1 MAELDPV
8 IHQPARLRIM
18 AAMAALREGE
28 AVEFGTLRNLLE
40 LTDGNLGAHLRRLE
54 EQGYIELDKTFV
66 DRKPRTFVRLTGAGR
81 RAFKSHIAALEAIL
95 GKKV

>member
-1 MAELDPV
+1 
-8 IHQPARLRIM
+8 
-18 AAMAALREGE
+18 MAALREGE

-54 EQGYIELDKTFV
+54 EQGYIDLDKTFV
-66 DRKPRTFVRLTGAGR
+66 DRKPRTFVRLTGTGR

-95 GKKV
+95 GKNV